1 MRRREFIAGFGA
13 AAAWTLA
20 ARAQQPDRMRRIG
33 ILMSLAEDDP
43 DSQVRLTSLLR
54 GLDRLGWTVS
64 RNLVVD
70 YRWNIIDVERARAA
84 ATDLLALAPDVFLA
98 YATPAVQGVQSVTRT
113 VPTVFTVVTEPV
125 AQGFIESLAHP
136 GGNLTGFSYLPPTV
150 GGKWLE
156 LLKEI
161 APQVT
166 RVAYIIYPPGSPY
179 GGLFYG
185 SIQLAAGRYA
195 VQTLLVPV
203 YEPGEFEPVMAKL
216 GGEPGGGLIVDPDA
230 LTAIHRKLIIE
241 LAARYRLP
249 AVYHRRFFA
258 TDGGLV
264 YYGVDDVEHNRQV
277 AAYIDRILRGEKPA
291 DLPVQAPTKYETVIN
306 LKTAKAL
313 GLTIPETLLATAD
326 EVIQ

>member
-1 MRRREFIAGFGA
+1 VKRREFIVGLGA
-13 AAAWTLA
+13 AAWPPL
-20 ARAQQPDRMRRIG
+20 ARAQQPDRVRRIG

-43 DSQVRLTSLLR
+43 DSRLRLTSLVQ
-54 GLDRLGWTVS
+54 GLDRLGWTVN
-64 RNLVVD
+64 RNLAID

-84 ATDLLALAPDVFLA
+84 ATELLALTPDVFVA

-166 RVAYIIYPPGSPY
+166 RIAYVMYPPGSPY

-185 SIQLAAGRYA
+185 SIQLAAGRFA
-195 VQTLLVPV
+195 VQTMMVPV
-203 YEPGEFEPVMAKL
+203 YEPEEFEPVMAKL
-216 GGEPGGGLIVDPDA
+216 GSEPGGGRA
-230 LTAIHRKLIIE
+230 MWE
-241 LAARYRLP
+241 S
-249 AVYHRRFFA
+249 
-258 TDGGLV
+258 G
-264 YYGVDDVEHNRQV
+264 
-277 AAYIDRILRGEKPA
+277 
-291 DLPVQAPTKYETVIN
+291 
-306 LKTAKAL
+306 
-313 GLTIPETLLATAD
+313 
-326 EVIQ
+326 